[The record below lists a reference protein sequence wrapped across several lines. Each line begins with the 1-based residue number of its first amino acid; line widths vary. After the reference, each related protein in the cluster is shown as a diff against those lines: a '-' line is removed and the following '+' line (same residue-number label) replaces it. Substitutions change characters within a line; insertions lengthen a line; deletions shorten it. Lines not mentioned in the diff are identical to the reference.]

1 MEEMIT
7 TITAKGQV
15 TIPVSLRKKLG
26 LEPSDKVAF
35 VLDGE
40 TIRMRA
46 VSRSLLSGYRA
57 VKPRQPG
64 GDFETIRKETQEWV
78 AQGVIDDLHDNGKQ

>member
-15 TIPVSLRKKLG
+15 TIPISLRKKLG

-35 VLDGE
+35 VLDGD
-40 TIRMRA
+40 TIRMSA
-46 VSRSLLSGYRA
+46 VNRNLLAGYRA
-57 VKPRQPG
+57 VKPRQQPE
-64 GDFETIRKETQEWV
+64 DFEAIHTETTEWV
-78 AQGVIDDLHDNGKQ
+78 AKQVIDELHDSRER